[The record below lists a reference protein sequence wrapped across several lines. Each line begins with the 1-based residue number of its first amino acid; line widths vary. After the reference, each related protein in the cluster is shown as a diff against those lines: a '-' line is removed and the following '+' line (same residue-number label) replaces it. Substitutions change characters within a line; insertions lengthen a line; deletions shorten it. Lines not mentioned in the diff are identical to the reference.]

1 MIDAC
6 THSSS
11 ATSKIISWCTPGG
24 YVLPIVPWNVG
35 GACSTYGQICVV

>member
-1 MIDAC
+1 MIDVC

-24 YVLPIVPWNVG
+24 YDFAIVP
-35 GACSTYGQICVV
+35 

>member
-6 THSSS
+6 TYSLS

-24 YVLPIVPWNVG
+24 YVFAIVP
-35 GACSTYGQICVV
+35 